1 MLGVRPPGTPPY
13 AVHRFGARVAPRGRS
28 SDAAGVFPQR
38 SSRPSRGQLVASS
51 RPTGRPCT
59 VRARGAHGESPT
71 VSHPVS
77 LILWH
82 EVDRA
87 GSGRD
92 AQEPVAT
99 GQPFRA
105 SAPGGAR
112 RGASGRAGK
121 SMSGVA
127 FSSDETRSPFPSGWV
142 TSIAVSLPGSG
153 GLGSVREGAILGS
166 PGGVSPAEQA
176 SAGLVPHGVGQATP
190 RNTCA
195 PRHEAAA
202 SPCPARGTALV
213 RPRGAR
219 ARRSRTSHCLGQGSP
234 GPVRSAALGWP

>member
-1 MLGVRPPGTPPY
+1 MLPAAFRFLDARGPPPRDTTVRRTQVWRARRTPGGV
-13 AVHRFGARVAPRGRS
+13 ARTLR
-28 SDAAGVFPQR
+28 GVFPQR
-38 SSRPSRGQLVASS
+38 SSLPSRGQLVASS
-51 RPTGRPCT
+51 RPTGRLCT
-59 VRARGAHGESPT
+59 VRAGGAHGESPT

-99 GQPFRA
+99 GQQFRA
-105 SAPGGAR
+105 SASGGAR

-202 SPCPARGTALV
+202 SLCPARRTALV

-219 ARRSRTSHCLGQGSP
+219 A
-234 GPVRSAALGWP
+234 